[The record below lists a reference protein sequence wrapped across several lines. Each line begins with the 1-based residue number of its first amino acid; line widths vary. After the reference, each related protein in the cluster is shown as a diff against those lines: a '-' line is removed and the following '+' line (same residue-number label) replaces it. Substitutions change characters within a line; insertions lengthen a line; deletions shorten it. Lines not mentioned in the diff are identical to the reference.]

1 MARGLLQ
8 NGATTPLSQQL
19 NSTES
24 FSEAIHGNNSITT
37 EEEANETTNIEFRI
51 ESKYLHAGRC
61 ACFACSYS
69 RDSLETDR
77 ESNAELNNT
86 LSNADPT
93 IAFGTLNELS
103 DYLTTGFW
111 EEAGT
116 YTRRFNL
123 GGSGLGAKNGQLT
136 YNITGWADDSNG
148 LSAERQNLTREVFK
162 VYEAITGISFVEVA
176 TEGDFRFTD
185 NDSGAYAY
193 LGGGW
198 YDQDPNTG
206 TIDYNAA
213 IIDYSV
219 INVASSWFYGDSSYN
234 SYTPQTI
241 FHEIGHALGLGHQG
255 QYNAGN
261 GNPTYENSAQYGND
275 TWLTTMMSYWSQ
287 TTNTNV
293 NASGA
298 YLQTP
303 MTVDWIALD
312 KLYGSQGY
320 GSFNAFNGNTV
331 YGVGTNISSGTSEI
345 MNNFATMISDT
356 AYTLVDGSGYDILN
370 VSNYSDDQFINLAPS
385 ELNGTLPSSSSIG
398 GLVNNLTIGV
408 GTILE
413 EAIGGSGND
422 TFLGNIAD
430 NVFRGGSGGDRFYDS
445 FGSDTYYGGS
455 GSFDALYF
463 SESYSDFSIENLGTS
478 LAFSRNNSGL
488 GDTDLI
494 WNDIELVYFN
504 DDVIKTYQEL
514 LADITPSN
522 TPPTASNV
530 FISTSEDSNS
540 IYGNFNADD
549 PDSNDVLTYTITTTP
564 SIGLVSI
571 NSNGSFTYN
580 FGDVFQSLG
589 DGDST
594 DVVFQ
599 YIASDSSDTE
609 SDPATVTIT
618 INGSNDAPILS
629 GTQATLGSSEFNST
643 VILTEEEL
651 LQGFSDPEG
660 DTLSIVNL
668 SASNGTV
675 IDNNNGTWTYTPNNN
690 FSGTISLTYEVIDS
704 KGGSVTTNNSFD
716 IKTAT
721 LAKDNDGNGIVD
733 GSELSAYKIFSED
746 AAITIQNRNG
756 QTYNDNSTINWDV
769 VAAIETNTGFQVL
782 LDGAVTYENQFY
794 VWDTNADGVITQF
807 SGWIS
812 AEDATSKGWEEIFNL
827 DLNSDGLIGAPLA
840 DDDQNGIVDGSEL
853 SAYKIFSEDAAITI
867 QNRNGQTYNDNS
879 TINWDVVA
887 AIETKTG
894 FQVLLDGAVTY
905 ENQFYIWDTNADG
918 VITQFSGWI
927 SAEDATS
934 KGWEEIFN
942 LDLNSDGLIGAPLA
956 DDDQNGIV
964 DGSELSAYKIFSEDA
979 AITIQNR
986 NGQTYNDNSTINW
999 DVVAA
1004 IETNTGFQVLLD
1016 GAVTYENQFYVWDT
1030 NADGVI
1036 TQFSGWISAEDATS
1050 KGWEEIFNLDL
1061 NSDGLISPPT
1071 TLSSPTLEARF
1082 NDQWHLQGS
1091 SVGGAN
1097 VASAWLLKNKSGN
1110 NIYGTGVHINIID
1123 DGLDWRHQDLNQNY
1137 IATSSYDYV
1146 GGDNDPT
1153 PTDSRDDHGTAVAG
1167 VAAGYGHNGI
1177 GITGAAPNA
1186 NISGQRLLGA
1196 GTARNEA
1203 SALTRT
1209 MNAVDIYSNSWGPND
1224 NGRLQAAPAR
1234 VLAALKDGVTN
1245 GRDGKGAI
1253 YTWAGGNGR
1262 NSNDNSNYD
1271 GYANSRYV
1279 ISVAAMTNRGRYSG
1293 YSEPGANVLV
1303 SAPSNGGTDAIT
1315 TTSTNNSYIDN
1326 FGGTSS
1332 ATPLVSG
1339 VIALML
1345 EANPNLTWRDVQHV
1359 LVNSSDVVDAKSN
1372 GWFTNGAEHD
1382 FSHDYGF
1389 GRINAEAAVALAK
1402 TWNNVGDEVSYSA
1415 SITPGIAIPD
1425 AGGGSISSTITISQD
1440 ITLESV
1446 VIPILSDHTYAGDLT
1461 ITLTSPEG
1469 TTAILSEGNRRDT
1482 STLNFNFSAKTFWG
1496 ESSRGVWT
1504 LTIND
1509 LASLDTGT
1517 LDQWGL
1523 NLYGTQGTNFNA
1535 ATTDSITGNELETFT
1550 GASGMTYASKEALEQ
1565 IEGLSSYLSHIE
1577 DLLAESPEKATGDW
1591 LIGTQGPQDQI
1602 MRASELGVSDSIT
1615 SQTFNAQN
1623 GISSFS
1629 MISALDP
1636 TEFIAQSLDSL
1647 GTNLSYAYPELLHDT
1662 TTRSLI
1668 PFLETST
1675 FKA

>member
-1 MARGLLQ
+1 MNLSNLIQSLSAYRVRSLHTSLNQPEEPDPDIGSIDNNPAPTPIDQPLTVARGLLQ

-24 FSEAIHGNNSITT
+24 FSEAINGNNSITT
-37 EEEANETTNIEFRI
+37 EEEAAETTNIEFRI

-77 ESNAELNNT
+77 DSNAELNNT

-148 LSAERQNLTREVFK
+148 LSAERQNLTREVFN

-206 TIDYNAA
+206 NIDYNAA

-345 MNNFATMISDT
+345 IHNFATMISDT
-356 AYTLVDGSGYDILN
+356 AYTLIDGSGYDILN

-430 NVFRGGSGGDRFYDS
+430 NVFRGGNGGDRFYDS

-455 GSFDALYF
+455 GTFDTLYF
-463 SESYSDFSIENLGTS
+463 SENYSDFSIENLGTS
-478 LAFSRNNSGL
+478 LIFTRNGSGL
-488 GDTDLI
+488 ADADQI
-494 WNDIELVYFN
+494 WNDVELVSFN
-504 DDVIKTYQEL
+504 DEVIKTYQEL

-522 TPPTASNV
+522 TPPTANDV
-530 FISTSEDSNS
+530 FVATSEDSDS
-540 IYGNFNADD
+540 ISGNFNAND
-549 PDSNDVLTYTITTTP
+549 PESSDQLTYTITTIPT
-564 SIGLVSI
+564 IGSVVV
-571 NSNGSFTYN
+571 NSDGTFTYN
-580 FGDVFQSLG
+580 FGNNFQSLG
-589 DGDST
+589 DGDTT
-594 DVVFQ
+594 DVVFE
-599 YIASDSSDTE
+599 YIASDSNDIE
-609 SDPATVTIT
+609 SAPATVTIT
-618 INGSNDAPILS
+618 INGRNDAPILS
-629 GTQATLGSSEFNST
+629 GTKTTLAAAEFNT
-643 VILTEEEL
+643 TLTLTKEKL
-651 LQGFSDPEG
+651 LQGFSDREG
-660 DTLSIVNL
+660 DSLSIVNL

-675 IDNNNGTWTYTPNNN
+675 TENNNGTWTYTPNNN
-690 FSGTISLTYEVIDS
+690 FSGIVSLNYEIVDTN
-704 KGGSVTTNNSFD
+704 GGSVTANNFFE
-716 IKTAT
+716 IKAST
-721 LAKDNDGNGIVD
+721 LVIDDDQNGIVD
-733 GSELSAYKIFSED
+733 GTELSAYKLFSE
-746 AAITIQNRNG
+746 AGAITLKNNTGR
-756 QTYNDNSTINWDV
+756 TYNDNSTINWNA
-769 VAAIETNTGFQVL
+769 VAANQTENGFQVL
-782 LDGAVTYENQFY
+782 LDGASVRENQFY
-794 VWDTNADGVITQF
+794 VWTVNSDGVITKG
-807 SGWIS
+807 SGWQS
-812 AEDATSKGWEEIFNL
+812 ADVATALGWE
-827 DLNSDGLIGAPLA
+827 DT
-840 DDDQNGIVDGSEL
+840 
-853 SAYKIFSEDAAITI
+853 FS
-867 QNRNGQTYNDNS
+867 
-879 TINWDVVA
+879 
-887 AIETKTG
+887 
-894 FQVLLDGAVTY
+894 F
-905 ENQFYIWDTNADG
+905 DTNGDG
-918 VITQFSGWI
+918 I
-927 SAEDATS
+927 
-934 KGWEEIFN
+934 
-942 LDLNSDGLIGAPLA
+942 IG
-956 DDDQNGIV
+956 V
-964 DGSELSAYKIFSEDA
+964 
-979 AITIQNR
+979 
-986 NGQTYNDNSTINW
+986 
-999 DVVAA
+999 
-1004 IETNTGFQVLLD
+1004 
-1016 GAVTYENQFYVWDT
+1016 
-1030 NADGVI
+1030 
-1036 TQFSGWISAEDATS
+1036 
-1050 KGWEEIFNLDL
+1050 
-1061 NSDGLISPPT
+1061 PPS
-1071 TLSSPTLEARF
+1071 LSSPTLEARF
-1082 NDQWHLQGS
+1082 NDQWHLKGS
-1091 SVGGAN
+1091 SSGGAN

-1110 NIYGTGVHINIID
+1110 NIYGTGVHINVID
-1123 DGLDWRHQDLNQNY
+1123 DGLDWRHQDLSTNY
-1137 IATSSYDYV
+1137 ISASSYDYV
-1146 GGDNDPT
+1146 GNDNDPT
-1153 PTDSRDDHGTAVAG
+1153 PQRSSDDHGTAVAG

-1224 NGRLQAAPAR
+1224 NGRLQAAPAQ

-1359 LVNSSDVVDAKSN
+1359 LVNSSDVVDANSN

-1509 LASLDTGT
+1509 LASADTGT
-1517 LDQWGL
+1517 LNQWGL

-1535 ATTDSITGNELETFT
+1535 AITDSITGNELETFT
-1550 GASGMTYASKEALEQ
+1550 GASGMTYASKEALQE

-1602 MRASELGVSDSIT
+1602 MRASELGVSDSMT

-1668 PFLETST
+1668 PSLETST